1 MLPLVVVLVAGGC
14 ADLAMDPDRV
24 PSTLVISPADTALI
38 VGDRVRFGVT
48 VLDQNGDSL
57 GPWPP
62 WAAPEWATA
71 DARTAYISPDG
82 LLDAVGQADTEV
94 VASFAGLT
102 TRTRLRVNPASL
114 VLTAPHVYLTQSVQN
129 RAGSVPLISGRR
141 ALLRVF
147 VTGDQDSF
155 YQPRVNALFFHDD
168 RLVHGA
174 LMSIE
179 SDVLPGTV
187 DEGRLELSYNAM
199 IPGSVIQPGTT
210 MLVELDR
217 DGTVPLGPGSQLRV
231 PAAGRLTL
239 DVRRLPRMDLTVVPV
254 VLASN
259 QSNEV
264 YEWAEGL
271 TVDSE
276 HLRLARSV
284 LPIGDM
290 TAEVHEGFV
299 TSSDLS
305 TGAGWGELLGDLTF
319 LRIAEGERGYYYGA
333 VVLSDDANW
342 EGVGY
347 FGYPVGVGA
356 ADHETLAHELGHN
369 LDLRHAPCG
378 GAGGPDPSYPYDGGI
393 IGVYGYDFHRE
404 RVVDSFLYK
413 DVMGYCSP
421 AWVSDYSF
429 TRALAF
435 RHEAETDVLMSRPA
449 AFSQAGA
456 TGRTMLLRGR
466 IGGGEMVL
474 EPSFMVELPPILPET
489 GGPYRIDGLG
499 PAGQHRFSMSFA
511 PRPVEFGG
519 GHFLFS
525 LPFDPDVD
533 GSLEQVVLS
542 GPEGSYTLE
551 RSGARRTAIV
561 TDGSTG
567 RVRAILRNWKG
578 NRAEAARLVRGNP
591 EVAISN
597 GLPVSEGLPH

>member
-1 MLPLVVVLVAGGC
+1 VVALAVGGC
-14 ADLAMDPDRV
+14 ADLVIDPDRV
-24 PSTLVISPADTALI
+24 PATLVISPADTALI
-38 VGDRVRFGVT
+38 VGDRAQFGVT
-48 VLDQNGDSL
+48 VLDQNGDPL
-57 GPWPP
+57 GPWPT
-62 WAAPEWATA
+62 WTAPEWATA
-71 DARTAYISPDG
+71 NAQAAHISPEG

-114 VLTAPHVYLTQSVQN
+114 VLNAPHVYLVQSVQN
-129 RAGSVPLISGRR
+129 RAGSVPLIAGRR

-174 LMSIE
+174 LMSIG

-187 DEGRLELSYNAM
+187 DEGRLESSYNAV

-210 MLVELDR
+210 MVVELDR
-217 DGTVPLGPGSQLRV
+217 DRTVPLGPGSRLRF
-231 PAAGRLTL
+231 PAVGRKTL
-239 DVRRLPRMDLTVVPV
+239 DIRRLPSMDLTIVPV

-259 QSNEV
+259 RSNEV

-271 TVDSE
+271 TAESE
-276 HLRLARSV
+276 HLRLARSI

-290 TAEVHEGFV
+290 TATVHEGFV

-305 TGAGWGELLGDLTF
+305 TGKGWGELLSDLIL
-319 LRIAEGERGYYYGA
+319 LRLSEGVRGYYYGA
-333 VVLSDDANW
+333 VVLSDDATW
-342 EGVGY
+342 DGVGHY
-347 FGYPVGVGA
+347 GYPVSVGA
-356 ADHETLAHELGHN
+356 ADNETLAHELGHN

-378 GAGGPDPSYPYDGGI
+378 GAIGPDRRYPYDEGR
-393 IGVYGYDFHRE
+393 IGVFGYDFHRE
-404 RVVDSFLYK
+404 RVVDSFLHK

-421 AWVSDYSF
+421 VWISDYSF
-429 TRALAF
+429 ARALEF
-435 RHEAETDVLMSRPA
+435 RYEAETEVLMGQPA
-449 AFSQAGA
+449 AARQARGPS
-456 TGRTMLLRGR
+456 GQTMLLRGW
-466 IGGGEMVL
+466 IGDGQLAL
-474 EPSFMVELPPILPET
+474 EPAFLVDLPVILPN
-489 GGPYRIDGLG
+489 GDGPYRLDGLG
-499 PAGQHRFSMSFA
+499 SDGERHFSLNFA
-511 PRPVEFGG
+511 PRAVEFGS

-551 RSGARRTAIV
+551 RSGSRRTAIV

-567 RVRAILRNWKG
+567 RLRAILRNWKG

-591 EVAISN
+591 KVAISD